1 MTQAK
6 TRFTTIEEYAALD
19 TSDLPEGNYEL
30 VNGVIIEMGAEAD
43 QNVVIAG
50 LLFSVFLQFVPYYLI
65 RRGTEIAVPSQ
76 SATSRYPDLMVLTEA
91 TRAAMRRDKRSLIT
105 PEMPAPCLVVEVV
118 SPGKPGSDNYDRD
131 YIEKPKE
138 YAQRGIPEFWQID
151 PARSVVFVLTLEDGS
166 YKAKAFRG
174 SDRIESEQFKQLN
187 LTVEQILNAGMS
199 Q

>member
-6 TRFTTIEEYAALD
+6 TRFTTLEEYAALD

-105 PEMPAPCLVVEVV
+105 PEMPVPCLVVEVI

-131 YIEKPKE
+131 YIEKPRE

-151 PARSVVFVLTLEDGS
+151 PERSVVSVLTLEDGS
-166 YKAKAFRG
+166 YKARAFRG
-174 SDRIESEQFKQLN
+174 GDRIESEQFKQLD
-187 LTVEQILNAGMS
+187 LTAQQILSAGM
-199 Q
+199 